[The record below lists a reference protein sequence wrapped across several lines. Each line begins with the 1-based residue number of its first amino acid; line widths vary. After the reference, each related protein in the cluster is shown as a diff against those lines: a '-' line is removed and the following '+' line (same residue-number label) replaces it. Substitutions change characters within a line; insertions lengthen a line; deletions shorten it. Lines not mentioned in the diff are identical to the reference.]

1 MTSSIL
7 RPLAAVALAASA
19 LAAQAPSTSP
29 AGASWMR
36 YPAISPDGK
45 TIAFTYK
52 GDLYRVA
59 AAGGAATALTTHVA
73 HDFMPVWSHDGKRI
87 AFASD
92 RHGNFDIYVMP
103 ADGGEP
109 RRLTFHS
116 AAEYPYSF
124 SADDKS
130 VIFGAARIDEAAN
143 REYPTGSQPELYR
156 VPANGGRPMQVLTT
170 PAEEARESKDG
181 RYIVY
186 QDKKGGENAWRK
198 HHTSAIARDI
208 WIYDSKT
215 GAHRKLTTFAGED
228 RNPVFANDEKSFY
241 YLSEES
247 GSFNVHK
254 MSVDGGKSQQLTSF
268 KQVPVRF
275 LSSSDNGTLC
285 FGFDGQIYTMTTGA
299 SPKQVNVAIT
309 SDTRANAE
317 RIMAVNN
324 GAGELTVSPSGKEVA
339 FTYRGDVFVA
349 GVDGGGTKRITNT
362 PEVERG
368 LEFSPDGKALIYASE
383 RGGKWAIYEARRQR
397 AAEPYFYASTVVV
410 ETPVVSNDHQNS
422 SPKYSP
428 DGSEIAY
435 LEDRNTLKTYTVAN
449 KQSRTLLTDK
459 ELFGNDHYYQWSP
472 DSKWILFDLD
482 VPGIAPGEV
491 GLVRA
496 DGSGKIVNLTE
507 SGFNDARGKWI
518 LDGKAMLWFSNRDG
532 LKSVAQSGG
541 AQQDVYAMFFDRDAW
556 EKSRLSKD
564 EFALAKEI
572 DSLAT
577 RPPRPDTSKVAG
589 DSARVTLVG
598 SPRKKDLVLDLDGIE
613 NRKARLTIH
622 SSSLSDALVSKDGE
636 MLYYL
641 ARFERGINLW
651 STNLR
656 TRETKMVLALNA
668 NSGSMV
674 WDKNQKA
681 IFLLAD
687 GAISRID
694 PTSAKR

>member
-1 MTSSIL
+1 M
-7 RPLAAVALAASA
+7 
-19 LAAQAPSTSP
+19 
-29 AGASWMR
+29 
-36 YPAISPDGK
+36 
-45 TIAFTYK
+45 
-52 GDLYRVA
+52 
-59 AAGGAATALTTHVA
+59 
-73 HDFMPVWSHDGKRI
+73 
-87 AFASD
+87 
-92 RHGNFDIYVMP
+92 
-103 ADGGEP
+103 
-109 RRLTFHS
+109 
-116 AAEYPYSF
+116 
-124 SADDKS
+124 
-130 VIFGAARIDEAAN
+130 DEAAN
-143 REYPTGSQPELYR
+143 REYPTGSQPELYE
-156 VPANGGRPMQVLTT
+156 VPAGGGRPLQLLTT
-170 PAEEARESKDG
+170 PAEDARQSKDG
-181 RYIVY
+181 RYIIY
-186 QDKKGGENAWRK
+186 QDKKGGENTWRK

-215 GAHRKLTTFAGED
+215 GQHRKLTTFAGED
-228 RNPVFANDEKSFY
+228 RNPIFSADEKSVF

-254 MSVDGGKSQQLTSF
+254 MPLEGGRSQQLTSF

-285 FGFDGQIYTMTTGA
+285 FGFDGQIYTMASGA
-299 SPKQVNVAIT
+299 SLKQVNVSIT

-324 GAGELTVSPSGKEVA
+324 GASELTVSPSGKEVA

-397 AAEPYFYASTVVV
+397 AAEPYFYASTVVT
-410 ETPVVSNDHQNS
+410 ETPVVSNDRSELVAQVLA
-422 SPKYSP
+422 
-428 DGSEIAY
+428 DGSEVSY
-435 LEDRNTLKTYTVAN
+435 LEDRNTLRIYNVAS

-496 DGSGKIVNLTE
+496 DGSGKVVNLTE
-507 SGFNDARGKWI
+507 SGFNDARGNGFST
-518 LDGKAMLWFSNRDG
+518 GKAMLWFSNRDG
-532 LKSVAQSGG
+532 LKSVAQSGS

-577 RPPRPDTSKVAG
+577 RPPRPDTSKAAG
-589 DSARVTLVG
+589 ETAPVTQAG
-598 SPRKKDLVLDLDGIE
+598 GARKKDLVLDLDGIE

-622 SSSLSDALVSKDGE
+622 SSSLSDALVSKT
-636 MLYYL
+636 
-641 ARFERGINLW
+641 ARCSTTSRGSSAGSISGRRTCGRARRRWCWRSTRTAAAW
-651 STNLR
+651 SGTRPRRASSCSPTAQSRKSTRRRPSATTSPSPARKRSTPTPSAQRCSTTSGVGRATRSTPRAITASIGSAARRLR
-656 TRETKMVLALNA
+656 EV
-668 NSGSMV
+668 SPY
-674 WDKNQKA
+674 
-681 IFLLAD
+681 
-687 GAISRID
+687 ISATT
-694 PTSAKR
+694 TSSPR